1 MRGMESGSVHSG
13 GNDTNDVLYG
23 DMAFKKGVVVR
34 IFEFSGFG
42 VSTTSILKVERDIL
56 GHN

>member
-23 DMAFKKGVVVR
+23 DMAFKKEVVVR

-42 VSTTSILKVERDIL
+42 VSA
-56 GHN
+56 